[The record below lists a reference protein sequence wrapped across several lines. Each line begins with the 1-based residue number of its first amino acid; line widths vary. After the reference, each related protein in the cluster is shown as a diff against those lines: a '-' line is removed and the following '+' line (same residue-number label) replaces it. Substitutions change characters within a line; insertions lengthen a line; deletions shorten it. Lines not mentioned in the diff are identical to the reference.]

1 MKLSEH
7 FTKAEFEHSNTAIQ
21 RGIQNVMDSGQ
32 TQKAIDLCEN
42 VLEPLRAHLGVPIKL
57 NCGYRSPLVNKA
69 VGGAKMSQHILGEAV
84 DVDLHDASIVE
95 WIKDNL
101 DFDQL
106 IAEFP
111 SGGKSSWL
119 HISYRKGRNRKQVL
133 VATKKAGKTVYLPYS
148 EGKSLLH

>member
-42 VLEPLRAHLGVPIKL
+42 VLEPLRKHLGVPIKL

-84 DVDLHDASIVE
+84 DVDLHSRETFE
-95 WIKDNL
+95 WIINNL
-101 DFDQL
+101 EFDQA
-106 IAEFP
+106 IFEF
-111 SGGKSSWL
+111 GTDENAGWFHL
-119 HISYRKGRNRKQVL
+119 SYRKGRNRKQAL
-133 VATKKAGKTVYLPYS
+133 RAKKVNGKTVYVPFV
-148 EGKSLLH
+148 

>member
-42 VLEPLRAHLGVPIKL
+42 VLEPLRKHLGVPIKL

-84 DVDLHDASIVE
+84 DVDLHSRDIFE
-95 WIKDNL
+95 WIINNL
-101 DFDQL
+101 EFDQA
-106 IAEFP
+106 IFEF
-111 SGGKSSWL
+111 GTDENAGWFHL
-119 HISYRKGRNRKQVL
+119 SYRKGRNRKQAL
-133 VATKKAGKTVYLPYS
+133 RAKKQGGKTVYIPFV
-148 EGKSLLH
+148 

>member
-84 DVDLHDASIVE
+84 DVDLHSREIFE
-95 WIKDNL
+95 WIINNL
-101 DFDQL
+101 EFDQA
-106 IAEFP
+106 IFEF
-111 SGGKSSWL
+111 GTDENAGWFHL
-119 HISYRKGRNRKQVL
+119 SYRKGRNRKQAL
-133 VATKKAGKTVYLPYS
+133 QAKKQGGKTVYIPFV
-148 EGKSLLH
+148 

>member
-1 MKLSEH
+1 MNLSKH

-21 RGIQNVMDSGQ
+21 RGISNFMDSGQ

-42 VLEPLRAHLGVPIKL
+42 VLEPLRAHVGQPIKL

-69 VGGAKMSQHILGEAV
+69 VGGAKSSQHILGEAA
-84 DVDLHDASIVE
+84 DLDLHDASIVE

-111 SGGKSSWL
+111 SNGKPSWL
-119 HISYRKGRNRKQVL
+119 HVSYRKGRNRKQIL

-148 EGKSLLH
+148 EAEHLLY